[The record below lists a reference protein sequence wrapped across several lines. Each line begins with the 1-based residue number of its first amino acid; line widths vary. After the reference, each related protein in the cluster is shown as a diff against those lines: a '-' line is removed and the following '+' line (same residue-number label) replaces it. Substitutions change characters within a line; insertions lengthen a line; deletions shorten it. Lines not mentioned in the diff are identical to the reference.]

1 MFIIYDVID
10 LFGST
15 QVRSAYWQH
24 HKFFSAA
31 VAKSKHIS
39 SGECLRVLGVNV
51 FLPAS

>member
-15 QVRSAYWQH
+15 QDRSAYWWH
-24 HKFFSAA
+24 RIFFSAT

-39 SGECLRVLGVNV
+39 TGECLRVRGVNV